1 MKDLIMTESEKW
13 IEYRTFT
20 IESKCV
26 FDSGKQD
33 YITIS
38 VIAGNVYEAADIAKE
53 WLLSRKAFR
62 VQAVVG
68 QKFGFPD
75 CVLIKKGVVMND

>member
-1 MKDLIMTESEKW
+1 MKDQILTESEKW
-13 IEYRTFT
+13 VEYRTFT
-20 IESKCV
+20 VESKCV

-33 YITIS
+33 YIKVF
-38 VIAGNVYEAADIAKE
+38 VIAGNIYEALDIAKD

-68 QKFGFPD
+68 QRFATSES
-75 CVLIKKGVVMND
+75 VLIKKGVVDE